1 VADGRVDDIR
11 EADVSDGANRFRA
24 RFLRAKLFDETGNLA
39 GTPTDPTDE
48 ADESEAADRHDAD
61 AASD

>member
-1 VADGRVDDIR
+1 VDDIR

-24 RFLRAKLFDETGNLA
+24 RFLRAKLFDEAGNLA

-48 ADESEAADRHDAD
+48 TDESEATDENDAG